1 MDEWDKTDE
10 EAVRRLIEEAGPR
23 PAIPQEDLD
32 AISAAARSAW
42 LAQVQRPRR
51 IPSRRPFAAVL
62 AAMAAMAAMLAVA
75 AGLAW
80 WWGSREDAPP
90 PIVARVEAVS
100 GPVPLARGEPVPL
113 GETLR
118 TGPGRASLKL
128 AGGARVRLDQ
138 ETRLRFASA
147 TVLEL
152 EQGGLYVD
160 TGSGSAVEVR
170 TPAGTARD
178 VGTQFAVRILRS
190 GLLVRVRDG
199 EVLTEQRGRTWITKS
214 GQELVLRQDGTSEQ
228 RAVARHGPGWDWILA
243 VSPGFDIEGRS
254 LRELLDW
261 VSRETGWRIVLDK
274 GLAESAAETVL
285 HGSLGELRPD
295 QAPFAVLPGAGL
307 EGELEDGTLTVRL
320 RSPR

>member
-1 MDEWDKTDE
+1 MDEWDKNDE

-32 AISAAARSAW
+32 AISASARSAW
-42 LAQVQRPRR
+42 RAQVRR
-51 IPSRRPFAAVL
+51 SRRRPSRLPL
-62 AAMAAMAAMLAVA
+62 ATALAAMLALAV
-75 AGLAW
+75 GLAW
-80 WWGSREDAPP
+80 WRGSREDAPP
-90 PIVARVEAVS
+90 LTVARVEAVS
-100 GPVPLARGEPVPL
+100 GPVQLARGETIPL

-118 TGPGRASLKL
+118 TGQGRASLKL
-128 AGGARVRLDQ
+128 AGGATVRVDV

-160 TGSGSAVEVR
+160 TDTGSAVEVR
-170 TPAGTARD
+170 TSAGTARD
-178 VGTQFAVRILRS
+178 IGTQFMVRVLDS
-190 GLLVRVRDG
+190 GMLVRVRDG
-199 EVLTEQRGRTWITKS
+199 AVLTEQRGRTWRTQS

-228 RAVARHGPGWDWILA
+228 RTAAHHGPGWGWILA
-243 VSPGFDIEGRS
+243 ASPGFDIEGRS
-254 LRELLDW
+254 LADFLDW
-261 VSRETGWRIVLDK
+261 ISRETGWRIVLDE
-274 GLAESAAETVL
+274 GIPESAARTLL